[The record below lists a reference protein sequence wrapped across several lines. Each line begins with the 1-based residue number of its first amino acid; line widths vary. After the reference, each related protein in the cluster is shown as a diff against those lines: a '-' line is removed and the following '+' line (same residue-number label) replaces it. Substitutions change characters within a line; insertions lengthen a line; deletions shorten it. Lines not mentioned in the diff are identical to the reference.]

1 MTAPAHIFKTARR
14 QLRKIRHRGAK
25 SPKEIQLLASAD
37 QQRRDG
43 LGWRYDGFSEF
54 TDEGLFDLLRR
65 VSIDLDPARFVEEAK
80 AAGSPTALTVIWT
93 RRATG
98 EGRWR
103 DLPML
108 AARELWRR
116 LLPELRSA
124 EVTADEVDE
133 LLELAEVS
141 DDKPALWLR
150 AGKKL
155 IAACIVETADVDF
168 FRAVARESGSDL
180 VGWMQEAPAALMDT
194 AHQDEAPELCRHF
207 AMLVEPKNLLA
218 ERAELL
224 ARLGRREEALAQL
237 EPLLAEFPADPVV
250 LLKAGA
256 TWEALGDLAQAQ
268 PYYRRYTE
276 AMKDP
281 ASAESRAAAAKQ
293 GVDLPPRPAPAIRT
307 ISFGQPALSNPFGQ
321 PKLEGALPDSP
332 CPCGS
337 GKPFRKCHLS

>member
-25 SPKEIQLLASAD
+25 SPKEQQLLASAD

-43 LGWRYDGFSEF
+43 LGWRYDGFSAF
-54 TDEGLFDLLRR
+54 SDAALFDLLRQ
-65 VSIDLDPARFVEEAK
+65 VSIDSDAARFIEEARV
-80 AAGSPTALTVIWT
+80 AGSPTRVAEVWAG
-93 RRATG
+93 RATG

-116 LLPELRSA
+116 LLPDVRSA

-133 LLELAEVS
+133 LLEEAEVS
-141 DDKPALWLR
+141 DEKPALWLK
-150 AGKKL
+150 AAQKL
-155 IAACIVETADVDF
+155 IAACIADVADADF
-168 FRAVARESGSDL
+168 FRQVASESGSDL

-194 AHQDEAPELCRHF
+194 ALQDHAPELCRAF
-207 AMLVEPKNLLA
+207 AQLVDAKNQLA

-224 ARLGRREEALAQL
+224 ARLGRREEALQQID
-237 EPLLAEFPADPVV
+237 PLLAEYPHDPVV

-256 TWEALGDLAQAQ
+256 TWEALGDIAHAQQ
-268 PYYRRYTE
+268 YYRRYTE
-276 AMKDP
+276 AMNNP
-281 ASAESRAAAAKQ
+281 AQAESRAAAAKQ
-293 GVDLPPRPAPAIRT
+293 GVDLPPRRPTPQARPTGFGRLIDLQGAAPDA
-307 ISFGQPALSNPFGQ
+307 
-321 PKLEGALPDSP
+321 P